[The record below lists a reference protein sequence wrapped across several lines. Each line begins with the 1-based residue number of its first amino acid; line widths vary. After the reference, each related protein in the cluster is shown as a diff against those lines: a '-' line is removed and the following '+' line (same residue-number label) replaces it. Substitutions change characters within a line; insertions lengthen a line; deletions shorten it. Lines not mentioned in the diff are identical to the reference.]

1 MMAAEL
7 TQQEIDNQIDAAIAR
22 SAEQISEPKA
32 CGVFYNIQ
40 SRKIVIHFDN
50 DCTFECPVSL
60 LQGVCDL
67 TDDEIAK
74 FELTSAGWGITW
86 SDADL
91 DFGVNELVQGVFGT
105 KAWMKEIA
113 AKGVRSRSE
122 KKNKLLRESMEQKEA
137 DQEKSSRVLI
147 SSNNLLEIYLING
160 VQCLI

>member
-1 MMAAEL
+1 MAAEL

-22 SAEQISEPKA
+22 SSEQIFEPKA
-32 CGVFYNIQ
+32 CEVIYNRE

-60 LQGVCDL
+60 LQGVSNL

-74 FELTSAGWGITW
+74 VELTPAGWGITW
-86 SDADL
+86 SKADL

-113 AKGVRSRSE
+113 RKGGRSRSE
-122 KKNKLLRESMEQKEA
+122 KKQA
-137 DQEKSSRVLI
+137 ASR
-147 SSNNLLEIYLING
+147 ING
-160 VQCLI
+160 AKGGRPKKVS

>member
-7 TQQEIDNQIDAAIAR
+7 TQTEIDNQIDAAIAR
-22 SAEQISEPKA
+22 SSEQISEPKA
-32 CGVFYNIQ
+32 CEVIYNRE

-60 LQGVCDL
+60 LQGVSNL

-74 FELTSAGWGITW
+74 VELTPAGWGITW
-86 SDADL
+86 SNADL

-113 AKGVRSRSE
+113 AKGG
-122 KKNKLLRESMEQKEA
+122 A
-137 DQEKSSRVLI
+137 F
-147 SSNNLLEIYLING
+147 
-160 VQCLI
+160 

>member
-7 TQQEIDNQIDAAIAR
+7 TQTEIDNQIDAAIAR
-22 SAEQISEPKA
+22 SSEQISEPKA
-32 CGVFYNIQ
+32 CEVIYNRE

-60 LQGVCDL
+60 LQGVSNL

-74 FELTSAGWGITW
+74 VELTPAGWGITW
-86 SDADL
+86 SNADL

-113 AKGVRSRSE
+113 AQRIRAAAPKGV
-122 KKNKLLRESMEQKEA
+122 
-137 DQEKSSRVLI
+137 
-147 SSNNLLEIYLING
+147 
-160 VQCLI
+160 

>member
-1 MMAAEL
+1 MEAEL

-22 SAEQISEPKA
+22 SSEQIFEPKA
-32 CGVFYNIQ
+32 CEVIYNRE

-60 LQGVCDL
+60 LQGVSNL

-74 FELTSAGWGITW
+74 VELTPAGWGISW
-86 SDADL
+86 SKADL

-113 AKGVRSRSE
+113 RKGGRSRSE
-122 KKNKLLRESMEQKEA
+122 KKQA
-137 DQEKSSRVLI
+137 ASR
-147 SSNNLLEIYLING
+147 ING
-160 VQCLI
+160 AKGGRPKKVS